1 MKSDKKNQIINLINL
16 AINEDKVNQDIT
28 SKLSISKKLKC
39 RMFVKS
45 KNKGI
50 LFGIHVVKL
59 ILKKID
65 KKIKIKTFKSDG
77 NKLKKGTKVFL
88 IHGNRDF
95 LIGKKFTKTTNIEIL
110 PENYILYLDDKKVLV
125 THGDLLCTDD
135 IDYQKFR
142 KFIRNKMTL
151 KIFNLLNNKIKTKI
165 ASFLR
170 GKSKKLTSQKPDDIM
185 DVNNNTV
192 NEFFDK
198 FDTNIIIHGHTH
210 RKNIHNTKHMGENFF
225 RYVLGDWHNS
235 PSYIVYKNNK
245 IELLDI

>member
-1 MKSDKKNQIINLINL
+1 
-16 AINEDKVNQDIT
+16 
-28 SKLSISKKLKC
+28 
-39 RMFVKS
+39 
-45 KNKGI
+45 
-50 LFGIHVVKL
+50 
-59 ILKKID
+59 
-65 KKIKIKTFKSDG
+65 
-77 NKLKKGTKVFL
+77 
-88 IHGNRDF
+88 
-95 LIGKKFTKTTNIEIL
+95 
-110 PENYILYLDDKKVLV
+110 
-125 THGDLLCTDD
+125 
-135 IDYQKFR
+135 
-142 KFIRNKMTL
+142 MTL

-170 GKSKKLTSQKPDDIM
+170 GKSKKFTSQKHDDIM

-210 RKNIHNTKHMGENFF
+210 RKNIHNTKYMGKNFF